1 MTEEI
6 IRNLLN
12 DIIIY
17 IETNQKKRKNVD
29 YNAYELI
36 ASLCLNNPTIETK
49 EQCLDVSYESVCE
62 KIKGCSQET
71 FQNYKK
77 DIECRSVRSIQKYIQ
92 CFKQGIQTNPVFTQE
107 ITAIYLE
114 GKTITTPKI
123 IQLNEHVNN
132 KCAKAD
138 IYIEFSTNEIIGVS
152 IKQSKNC
159 TKSNYSVEKIIKQ
172 CCTNPDE
179 AEQLCKIRKQLLKDA
194 GFENHQK
201 EQRKQVNQLFYP
213 KEENIYWNQ
222 VKQYISTYNESIKKQ
237 LVEYL
242 YPVELPY
249 VLYEFDGKK
258 LKELKINDSEIV
270 FHEHDEYYYTKKKV
284 LRNAAKLFYQ
294 LKVNNQTYRVE
305 IRWKGNI
312 HDASP
317 QFQLHLDDN

>member
-12 DIIIY
+12 EMIII
-17 IETNQKKRKNVD
+17 IEKNEKKRKNVD
-29 YNAYELI
+29 YNSYELI
-36 ASLCLNNPTIETK
+36 ASLCLNNPTIDTK
-49 EQCLDVSYESVCE
+49 EQCLDVSYESIYE

-77 DIECRSVRSIQKYIQ
+77 DIEYRSLRSVQKYIQ
-92 CFKQGIQTNPVFTQE
+92 YFKQGIQNNPIFTQE
-107 ITAIYLE
+107 IRAIYLE

-123 IQLNEHVNN
+123 IQLNEYVNN

-138 IYIEFSTNEIIGVS
+138 IYVEFSTNEIIGIS

-172 CCTNPDE
+172 CCPNSGE
-179 AEQLCKIRKQLLKDA
+179 EEQLCKIRKQLLKDA

-242 YPVELPY
+242 YPIELPY
-249 VLYEFDGKK
+249 ILYEFDGKE
-258 LKELKINDSEIV
+258 LKELKLNNSEIT
-270 FHEHDEYYYTKKKV
+270 FHEHEEYYYTKKKV

-317 QFQLHLDDN
+317 QFHIHVV

>member
-1 MTEEI
+1 M
-6 IRNLLN
+6 
-12 DIIIY
+12 
-17 IETNQKKRKNVD
+17 
-29 YNAYELI
+29 
-36 ASLCLNNPTIETK
+36 CLNNPTIETK

-77 DIECRSVRSIQKYIQ
+77 DIECRSLRSIQKYIQ

-123 IQLNEHVNN
+123 IQLNENVNN

-138 IYIEFSTNEIIGVS
+138 IYVEFSTNEIIGIS

-172 CCTNPDE
+172 CCPNSGE
-179 AEQLCKIRKQLLKDA
+179 EEQLCKVRKQLLKDA
-194 GFENHQK
+194 GFEKHDK
-201 EQRKQVNQLFYP
+201 DQRKKVNQLFYP

-237 LVEYL
+237 LVVYL

-249 VLYEFDGKK
+249 VLYEFDGKE
-258 LKELKINDSEIV
+258 LKELKLNDSEIV
-270 FHEHDEYYYTKKKV
+270 FHEHEEYYYTKKK
-284 LRNAAKLFYQ
+284 FYEMPP
-294 LKVNNQTYRVE
+294 NYFIN
-305 IRWKGNI
+305 
-312 HDASP
+312 
-317 QFQLHLDDN
+317 